1 MRPRPKALLTLI
13 VVAIIWGL
21 ASVVI
26 KATLS
31 GIEPASFLLYRF
43 AISSLLSVFSYKKI
57 FSIRRKSASI
67 KSWILLYSFFSTP
80 LALGILFAGL
90 AQSTVLT
97 LAIFTALE
105 PIILA
110 VAGHFFFKEHLTHLQ
125 KMGAAL
131 AVVGSLISISPEFFA
146 TSAINGTLLGS
157 LLIFL
162 YILVDA
168 SSILILKK
176 VLRMG
181 VDGTALTHISFIV
194 GFLFLI
200 PTVWI
205 VNPNFFTTITRL
217 PISIHLGVMY
227 MAVLS
232 GTIAFSLR
240 AKAQKTIGI
249 SEAGF
254 MGYLVPI
261 LSTLFAL
268 VFLSEKMTPA
278 FAIGAAFI
286 AFGVY
291 LIEYKK
297 KLKPAHKH

>member
-1 MRPRPKALLTLI
+1 MRPRPKALLILM
-13 VVAIIWGL
+13 VVAVIWGL

-43 AISSLLSVFSYKKI
+43 AISSLLAIFSYKKI
-57 FSIRRKSASI
+57 ISLTHKPTKT
-67 KSWILLYSFFSTP
+67 KSWVLLYSVLSTP
-80 LALGILFAGL
+80 VALGVLFAGL

-110 VAGHFFFKEHLTHLQ
+110 VASHFIFREHLTHLQ
-125 KMGAAL
+125 KIGAAT
-131 AVVGSLISISPEFFA
+131 AIVGSLISISPEFFA
-146 TSAINGTLLGS
+146 TTTVNGTLMGS

-162 YILVDA
+162 YILIDA

-176 VLRMG
+176 TLRMG
-181 VDGTALTHISFIV
+181 VDGTVLTHISFII
-194 GFLFLI
+194 GFVFLI
-200 PTVWI
+200 PAVLL
-205 VNPNFFTTITRL
+205 VNPHFFETITSL
-217 PISIHLGVMY
+217 PTSIHLGVIY

-268 VFLSEKMTPA
+268 VFLAEKMTIT

-286 AFGVY
+286 AVGVY

-297 KLKPAHKH
+297 HK

>member
-1 MRPRPKALLTLI
+1 MRPRPKALFILI

-43 AISSLLSVFSYKKI
+43 AISSLLAVFSYKKI
-57 FSIRRKSASI
+57 QAITHKTKRT
-67 KSWILLYSFFSTP
+67 KSWILLYSILSTP
-80 LALGILFAGL
+80 VALGVLFAGL

-110 VAGHFFFKEHLTHLQ
+110 VASHFFFKEHLTHLQ
-125 KMGAAL
+125 KIGAAL

-146 TSAINGTLLGS
+146 STTVNGTLIGS

-162 YILVDA
+162 YILIDA

-176 VLRMG
+176 VLRLG
-181 VDGTALTHISFIV
+181 VDGTVLTHISFIV

-200 PTVWI
+200 PAVWI
-205 VNPNFFTTITRL
+205 VNPHFFTTITLL
-217 PISIHLGVMY
+217 PASIHLGVLY

-268 VFLSEKMTPA
+268 IFLSEQMTIT

-286 AFGVY
+286 AIGVY
-291 LIEYKK
+291 LIEFKK
-297 KLKPAHKH
+297 HK